1 MQFFFKCCPSGVF
14 FFFLCV
20 CVFVCLGMCAA
31 AHLLLLLLLLNG
43 IALLFFSPTQF
54 SGSILPSSSPLF
66 FFSPFST
73 GVLNLNEAD
82 NVCAFTHDNRAA
94 DGRVLCLKPTAL
106 FPSFFFL
113 LLRDTLISVCRQ
125 KLVLSKSRRRR
136 LPCTPC
142 ALLVCLPTKW
152 I

>member
-1 MQFFFKCCPSGVF
+1 MF
-14 FFFLCV
+14 FFFFVCV

-54 SGSILPSSSPLF
+54 SGSILPSSSPLFF